1 MEASLHVF
9 LPVTDIDA
17 LPGRCDKAAAMKV
30 VCERKAL
37 LWLPDH
43 VAYRQEQDIAPQI
56 ERRALQA
63 ILAEKLHARGKA
75 FSSDSSAKKKDHSGC
90 LYLSC

>member
-1 MEASLHVF
+1 MVAHVINHVIF

-17 LPGRCDKAAAMKV
+17 LPGRCDKAAMKV

-43 VAYRQEQDIAPQI
+43 VAYRQELDIAPQI

-63 ILAEKLHARGKA
+63 ILAEKLHARGR
-75 FSSDSSAKKKDHSGC
+75 G
-90 LYLSC
+90 LSHIS

>member
-1 MEASLHVF
+1 
-9 LPVTDIDA
+9 
-17 LPGRCDKAAAMKV
+17 MKV

-43 VAYRQEQDIAPQI
+43 VAYRQELDIAPQI

-63 ILAEKLHARGKA
+63 ILAEKLHARGR
-75 FSSDSSAKKKDHSGC
+75 G
-90 LYLSC
+90 LSHLIQTLKNRTTVGVFIFLADQV